1 MIDDKIL
8 QQVHDDWKQKGF
20 PYYPK
25 DKKWRDNIFNQLINF
40 KRDTLIKIIK
50 DKETKIE
57 HKSIGQAA
65 HGLNLAWSYMEHS
78 WEIKC
83 GKMKTPMEVWND
95 EEHLKKGINK
105 ILTGTFF
112 KQKSPS
118 IPEGDLGEDYSETRI
133 KQKESGNT
141 ITESD
146 MRSMLRR
153 YSGTQMVSNFRP
165 TAAAVM
171 YDIFVDKGSILEGTE
186 AGTVWDPSMGYGGRL
201 LGAISAG
208 INYIG
213 TDPCIPTFKGLEKI
227 RDDYGHK
234 DRSYTLLKQGSETY
248 IPEDNSLDFVFT
260 SPPYFGWEAYGDEP
274 EQSSIK
280 FNNAELWKEKFL
292 KQTIANAYKGLKQN
306 KFLGLN
312 VANTKQYKTFEE
324 DTVNLAKQVGFTHTD
339 TWWLSLSTQQGGS
352 AVATLDGDTTETK
365 QKQKYMGE
373 YKRPDVSG
381 RKFEPVFI
389 FKKC

>member
-1 MIDDKIL
+1 MTDDLIL
-8 QQVHDDWKQKGF
+8 QQVHDEWKQRGF

-25 DKKWRDNIFNQLINF
+25 DKKWRDNIFNQLVNF
-40 KRDTLIKIIK
+40 KRDTLVDRKNKI
-50 DKETKIE
+50 
-57 HKSIGQAA
+57 IGQAA

-78 WEIKC
+78 WGIKC
-83 GKMKTPMEVWND
+83 GKMKTPMEIWHD
-95 EEHLKKGINK
+95 EEHLKKGLNK
-105 ILTGTFF
+105 ILSGTFF
-112 KQKSPS
+112 MKKAAH
-118 IPEGDLGEDYSETRI
+118 
-133 KQKESGNT
+133 K

-153 YSGTQMVSNFRP
+153 YTGTQMVSNFRP
-165 TAAAVM
+165 TAAAAM
-171 YDIFVDKGSILEGTE
+171 YDIFVDKESPLEGTT

-208 INYIG
+208 VNYIG
-213 TDPCIPTFKGLEKI
+213 TDPCIPTFEGLEKI
-227 RDDYGHK
+227 KDEYGHK
-234 DRSYTLLKQGSETY
+234 HLSYTLLRQGSETY

-280 FNNAELWKEKFL
+280 FSTSDMWREKFL
-292 KQTIANAYKGLKQN
+292 LQTIKNAYKGLKQN

-324 DTVNLAKQVGFTHTD
+324 DTVDLAKQAGFTHTD

-352 AVATLDGDTTETK
+352 AVSTLDGDTTETK
-365 QKQKYMGE
+365 QKQQYMGE